1 MRDWR
6 RQQIPQTPNVARL
19 SPCHRHSGAGGQ
31 DGDDGNDDG
40 GDGGDQKICYNC
52 IIVLMKMTLSSP
64 VQPHSLFW
72 KFTQSFGGAE
82 WGAQWSRVGQSR
94 ALAFLSKPTI
104 VRMRMR
110 RREEKRMMITLVKSG
125 KLFSEPASSSKT
137 LITTFPSLQSK
148 GNRNHL
154 WSWYR
159 WWWCGGTAHKTK
171 LIIKFV
177 SAKCHTWLTPVCSV
191 F

>member
-1 MRDWR
+1 MRDWW
-6 RQQIPQTPNVARL
+6 RQHQILQTPNVA
-19 SPCHRHSGAGGQ
+19 SPDWAPAIVPLVAMMTSMRI
-31 DGDDGNDDG
+31 DD
-40 GDGGDQKICYNC
+40 YC
-52 IIVLMKMTLSSP
+52 IIVMGMAMMMIWRL

-82 WGAQWSRVGQSR
+82 GGRVGQSR

-110 RREEKRMMITLVKSG
+110 SREEKRMMISLVKSG

-159 WWWCGGTAHKTK
+159 WWWCGGTAQKTN

-177 SAKCHTWLTPVCSV
+177 SGKYQTWLTPVCSV

>member
-1 MRDWR
+1 MTNKRYGWPHIELQER
-6 RQQIPQTPNVARL
+6 ALPGGSTLLAQLLRGL
-19 SPCHRHSGAGGQ
+19 S
-31 DGDDGNDDG
+31 GN
-40 GDGGDQKICYNC
+40 
-52 IIVLMKMTLSSP
+52 
-64 VQPHSLFW
+64 
-72 KFTQSFGGAE
+72 GAE
-82 WGAQWSRVGQSR
+82 GGRGGQSR

-104 VRMRMR
+104 VRMRMGS
-110 RREEKRMMITLVKSG
+110 REEKRMMITLVKSG

-159 WWWCGGTAHKTK
+159 WWWCGGTAHKTN

-177 SAKCHTWLTPVCSV
+177 SGKYQTWLTPVCSV